1 MSVLSRKWWKVN
13 EWQIV
18 RMKTQKLIN
27 WCVLDEVNQ
36 DENEDMRVIEDEDD
50 GMKLV
55 WFKNEPNVGGW
66 ANVIT
71 GE

>member
-1 MSVLSRKWWKVN
+1 MVRK
-13 EWQIV
+13 
-18 RMKTQKLIN
+18 KTQKVIN

-66 ANVIT
+66 TNVIT
-71 GE
+71 EE